1 MTDECPKIQ
10 DQITEWINGILPA
23 EQIRTVE
30 DHLLTCPDCQGYRD
44 ALEHDGQMLSDYV
57 QSVDELVARL
67 EDRVLEKL
75 KVEPEQPKPSIWS
88 TIMSNRFTQFAA
100 AAVIAIVGIA
110 GLYYFFFTST
120 ESGPGVAWGTVF
132 EKVSKVTNYVHRLK
146 MTVTGA
152 SEEPREIEFVMYR
165 STEFGIRRDTYLKGE
180 LFTQLYAGKDS
191 QRGYEIIPS
200 QKKYVRAVWT
210 DEQLKEMREK
220 NDPRKIAEE
229 FSKFTYK
236 EIGRKTINGIEC
248 EGIEITDPGFGKAL
262 FEEGSGRLWVDVE
275 KELPVLIEMEGTSSG
290 GQMHIQLEVDD
301 FQWDAPLTAAD
312 FEPNIPDDFELMA
325 DVNMSDT
332 EQTLLKGLRGF
343 SELSGGRYPS
353 SLDLMTSSTEVQVAF
368 IVHRR
373 LSGVDM
379 ETEPTR
385 VEIEKI
391 LAIQGSCMFFN
402 KLRED
407 EKEPKYYGKTITKG
421 NPDAVLI
428 RWKLE
433 EDQYRVVFGDLQM
446 GTVSKEQLNALE
458 TAPLNTNIQAVNP
471 QPANDTVGTALEGV
485 ELSWQIGKNAV
496 ENQVYF
502 GTDLNQLTLLEA
514 VKSDDGANT
523 CCATTNPIV
532 KAPALERGETYYWRV
547 DSVGADGSV
556 TAGEVWSF
564 HTGSLV
570 GHWKLEAQRSGV
582 AGDSSGSEL
591 HGMLKG
597 DPAWVTGRI
606 GQGIELDGDGD
617 YVDLGSKSEFNLVHQ
632 ISVACWIK
640 VNAFDKEWQ
649 ALVTKGDSSWRLS
662 RGLENNLHFGCT
674 GMWPEWVHGK
684 KDVNDGQWHHVVGT
698 FDGNRLSL
706 YVDGQLDT
714 SATLIANPRKIHVTD
729 DPVYIGANVQEEGRN
744 WNGLV
749 DEVRIY
755 NYALSEEEIQ
765 ALYASEQ

>member
-132 EKVSKVTNYVHRLK
+132 EKVSKVTTYVNRLK

-180 LFTQLYAGKDS
+180 LFTQMYVGS
-191 QRGYEIIPS
+191 ESRQGCEVIPS
-200 QKKYVRAVWT
+200 QKKYLRAVWT

-229 FSKFTYK
+229 FSKFSYK
-236 EIGRKTINGIEC
+236 EIGRKTINNIEC
-248 EGIEITDPGFGKAL
+248 EGIEITDPGFGKMM
-262 FEEGSGRLWVDVE
+262 FENATGRFWVDIDN
-275 KELPVLIEMEGTSSG
+275 ELPVRIEIEGDSSG
-290 GQMHIQLEVDD
+290 GKIHTRLVMDE
-301 FQWDAPLTAAD
+301 FQWDAHLTAAD
-312 FEPNIPDDFELMA
+312 FEPTIPDDYEIIA

-343 SELSGGRYPS
+343 AELSGGRYPS
-353 SLDLMTSSTEVQVAF
+353 SLDLMTANAEIQVAF
-368 IVHRR
+368 IVQRR

-379 ETEPTR
+379 ETEPTKT
-385 VEIEKI
+385 ELEKI
-391 LAIQGSCMFFN
+391 LAIQGSCMFLN
-402 KLRED
+402 KLQND
-407 EKEPKYYGKTITKG
+407 EKDPKYYGKFVTKE
-421 NPDAVLI
+421 NPEAVLI
-428 RWKLE
+428 RWKRE
-433 EDQYRVVFGDLQM
+433 DDQYRVVFGDLQV
-446 GTVSKEQLNALE
+446 GTVSVEQLEALE
-458 TAPLNTNIQAVNP
+458 ASPLNTNRQAVQP
-471 QPANDTVGTALEGV
+471 QPANDTIGTTLEEV
-485 ELSWQIGKNAV
+485 PLSWQPGKNAV
-496 ENQVYF
+496 ENRVYF
-502 GTDLNQLTLLEA
+502 GPDLNHLTLLA
-514 VKSDDGANT
+514 TVKSDSGANT
-523 CCATTNPIV
+523 CCATANPTV
-532 KAPALERGETYYWRV
+532 TAPALERGTTYYWRV
-547 DSVGADGSV
+547 DSAGADGTV
-556 TAGEVWSF
+556 TPGEVWSF

-582 AGDSSGSEL
+582 TGDSSGSEL
-591 HGMLKG
+591 HGLVKG
-597 DPAWVTGRI
+597 DPAWVAGRI

-617 YVDLGSKSEFNLVHQ
+617 
-632 ISVACWIK
+632 
-640 VNAFDKEWQ
+640 
-649 ALVTKGDSSWRLS
+649 
-662 RGLENNLHFGCT
+662 
-674 GMWPEWVHGK
+674 
-684 KDVNDGQWHHVVGT
+684 
-698 FDGNRLSL
+698 
-706 YVDGQLDT
+706 
-714 SATLIANPRKIHVTD
+714 
-729 DPVYIGANVQEEGRN
+729 
-744 WNGLV
+744 
-749 DEVRIY
+749 
-755 NYALSEEEIQ
+755 
-765 ALYASEQ
+765 